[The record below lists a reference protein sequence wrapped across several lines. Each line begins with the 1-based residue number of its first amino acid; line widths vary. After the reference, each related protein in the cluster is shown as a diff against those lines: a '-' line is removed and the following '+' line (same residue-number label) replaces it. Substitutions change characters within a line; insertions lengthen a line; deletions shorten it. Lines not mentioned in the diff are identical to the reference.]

1 MSGIVKTLLYAIGN
15 AIRATMLMTHL
26 YYYIVI
32 HFKVIEIGISQVVF
46 LLHRL
51 VLIIYIYILKN
62 VISLENFFLLTDSCI
77 ARSFVGC

>member
-15 AIRATMLMTHL
+15 AIRATMPMTHVC
-26 YYYIVI
+26 YYIVI

-46 LLHRL
+46 LLQISFNH
-51 VLIIYIYILKN
+51 IYIYILKN
-62 VISLENFFLLTDSCI
+62 VISLEHFFLLTDSCI